1 MTGLGGGGAGTGVA
15 PVEGVAAGVGEGVAE
30 VEAAGVGVTAGLAA
44 AGLAAVDGMAA
55 GPAVAA
61 GAGRILAGLPAGLAN
76 DIVLASASA
85 LASIPPVNIFE
96 FR

>member
-1 MTGLGGGGAGTGVA
+1 MTGSGGGGAGTGVA
-15 PVEGVAAGVGEGVAE
+15 PVEGVAEGVAE
-30 VEAAGVGVTAGLAA
+30 VGAAGVGVTAGLVA
-44 AGLAAVDGMAA
+44 AGLAAVDGVAA

-85 LASIPPVNIFE
+85 LPSIPPVNIFE